1 MEQFRSQNGTAIG
14 IFSSAT
20 ANQSVALGYQ
30 LQATKEYTVSLG
42 NDFIKRQITNMAA
55 GTEDT
60 DGVNVL
66 QLKGANAEI
75 LAEAN
80 NYTDNKTAEIVT
92 TVNNYTDQKAAETL
106 NSANN
111 YTDQKA
117 DETLTSANN
126 YTNQKAA
133 ETLTSANDYTKSQVA
148 QEATARQEGDRKT
161 LQKAN
166 DYTDSKLSG
175 LGNKVTNLDKR
186 IDRNRKR
193 ADTGISG
200 AMAMTA
206 IPMVEGK
213 RLSFGMAMAG
223 YRDQGAVAA
232 GFGLRTNASSAVK
245 INTARDSQNGVGVAA
260 GFALGW

>member
-1 MEQFRSQNGTAIG
+1 MELFRSQNGTAIG
-14 IFSSAT
+14 IFASAT

-75 LAEAN
+75 LIEAN

-126 YTNQKAA
+126 YTNQKTS

-148 QEATARQEGDRKT
+148 QKATARQEGDRKT

-186 IDRNRKR
+186 IDRNRK
-193 ADTGISG
+193 TGRYRHFRRNGHDGDSNGGRKTAELRYGDGGLSRSG
-200 AMAMTA
+200 RCRCRFQITHQR
-206 IPMVEGK
+206 IVGGK
-213 RLSFGMAMAG
+213 
-223 YRDQGAVAA
+223 
-232 GFGLRTNASSAVK
+232 N
-245 INTARDSQNGVGVAA
+245 
-260 GFALGW
+260 